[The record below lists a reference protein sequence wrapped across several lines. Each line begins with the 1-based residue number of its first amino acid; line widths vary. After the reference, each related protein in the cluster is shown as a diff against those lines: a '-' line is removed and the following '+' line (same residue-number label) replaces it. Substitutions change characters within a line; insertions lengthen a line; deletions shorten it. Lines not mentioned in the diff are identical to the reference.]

1 VAIYNESGVPVLNL
15 SDDSRSFLKGEHEK
29 AIDAWQAATADAD
42 LIEELRLGERVFVH
56 NKAPL
61 NAPDGVSD
69 ITMFIIGAATLDE
82 AIKDVVGGFDTGHVK
97 VGDHVNTPDWVSST
111 DGDLAR
117 LLAEHY
123 TRASG
128 NDCQSRDVSEVA
140 LPLLPEIGATRV
152 AVGRDIESAA
162 AFQWATMYAGSSTTA
177 PTATTFTTDTVNIP
191 VNSIVGQLVVRL
203 DATAGNRRIGIAQ
216 SNTSAANSVI
226 TIDRWYDPTA
236 MPANRGIAA
245 AATPAAG
252 GWCVVPGNA
261 PCSYVGLTANNSA
274 AGDGDT
280 VLTGE
285 IVTAGGG
292 LIRQLATYAHTV
304 AGTTTTLTN
313 TWTANGTDALPV
325 TVAKIGVFQGVEA
338 ASRMFFETLLNAVAT
353 LSTSGD
359 QLQVTETVTL

>member
-15 SDDSRSFLKGEHEK
+15 SDDSQSFLDGEHQK
-29 AIDAWQAATADAD
+29 ALQVWEAATEDAE
-42 LIEELRLGERVFVH
+42 LIPELRLGERVFVH

-69 ITMFIIGAATLDE
+69 ISMFIIGAATLDE
-82 AIKDVVGGFDTGHVK
+82 AVKDVVGGFDGGHVK
-97 VGDHVNTPDWVSST
+97 VGDHVNTPDWVAST

-123 TRASG
+123 SRASG
-128 NDCQSRDVSEVA
+128 NDCQVRDVSEVA

-162 AFQWATMYAGSSTTA
+162 AFQWASMYAGTSTTA
-177 PTATTFTTDTVNIP
+177 PTATTFTTDGVNIP
-191 VNSIVGQLVVRL
+191 ANSIVGQFVVRL
-203 DATAGNRRIGIAQ
+203 DATAGNRRVGVAQ

-245 AATPAAG
+245 ASTPAAG

-261 PCSYVGLTANNSA
+261 PASYVGLTANASA

-285 IVTAGGG
+285 LTTAGAG
-292 LIRQLATYAHTV
+292 LIRQLATYGHTA
-304 AGTTTTLTN
+304 AGTTSTLTN
-313 TWTANGTDALPV
+313 TWTANGTDTLAV
-325 TVAKIGVFQGVEA
+325 TIAKIGVFQGVEA
-338 ASRMFFETLLNAVAT
+338 ASRMFFETLLNATAT
-353 LSTSGD
+353 LSTAGD